1 MSSLF
6 QGVPGKNP
14 GLSAFRKKTEET
26 EHLWRRDCFM
36 LDGQEAGER
45 ERERET
51 PNI

>member
-1 MSSLF
+1 MISLSSLF

-26 EHLWRRDCFM
+26 EHLWRS
-36 LDGQEAGER
+36 QEAGER
-45 ERERET
+45 EREP